1 MKKTLNANES
11 IEQNWKPIVI
21 ILASALLG
29 GFLLI
34 LSLFKSI
41 ENAQQIKIDPLANAN
56 QLSKKKIEIISN
68 EESFNYD
75 VYIAESN
82 ESRATGLMNIKNLPE
97 NEGMLFIFP
106 DSQIRSFW
114 MKNTYIPLDI
124 VFFDSNKKFINYHK
138 NAEPLD
144 ISTRYVSDKPAK
156 YVLELNGGSADRL
169 NLNSESTLE
178 IID

>member
-1 MKKTLNANES
+1 MKKILNANENL
-11 IEQNWKPIVI
+11 EQNWKPIVI
-21 ILASALLG
+21 IFVSALLG

-41 ENAQQIKIDPLANAN
+41 ENDQQIKIDPQANAN
-56 QLSKKKIEIISN
+56 QLIKKNIEIRSN
-68 EESFNYD
+68 EEIFNYD
-75 VYIAESN
+75 VYIADSN

-124 VFFDSNKKFINYHK
+124 VFFDSNKRFINYHK
-138 NAEPLD
+138 NAKPLD
-144 ISTRYVSDKPAK
+144 ESIRYVSDKPAK
-156 YVLELNGGSADRL
+156 YVLELNGGTTDRL